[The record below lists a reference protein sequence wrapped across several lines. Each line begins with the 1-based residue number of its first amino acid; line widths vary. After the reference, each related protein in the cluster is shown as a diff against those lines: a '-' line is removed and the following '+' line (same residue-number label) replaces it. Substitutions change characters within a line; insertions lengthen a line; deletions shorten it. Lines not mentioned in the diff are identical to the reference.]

1 MRSQSDHSELSE
13 TLASLRLGVDA
24 SDLHGS
30 LTGFFCAGGR
40 PSTEDWLD
48 ALALDP
54 DSGSVARN
62 DTLQQFFRDCRT
74 QFDGTAAQIVPLL
87 PAPGAALAQRADA
100 LVEWCRGFLGGFGL
114 AGTAQRLEMSADA
127 REILA
132 DFGKIAASRFDY
144 SDGADD
150 EQAFIEVF
158 DFACNGAAL
167 LHREIAAGA
176 RLAARSLH

>member
-1 MRSQSDHSELSE
+1 MRSQPDHSELSKA
-13 TLASLRLGVDA
+13 LASLRLGVDA

-40 PSTEDWLD
+40 ASIEDWLD
-48 ALALDP
+48 VLALDP
-54 DSGSVARN
+54 DSGSLARN
-62 DTLQQFFRDCRT
+62 GTLQQFFRNCRT

-114 AGTAQRLEMSADA
+114 AGTATRVALSADA
-127 REILA
+127 SEILA

-144 SDGADD
+144 SDGAED
-150 EQAFIEVF
+150 EHALIEVF
-158 DFACNGAAL
+158 DFARNGAAL

-176 RLAARSLH
+176 RVAARSLH